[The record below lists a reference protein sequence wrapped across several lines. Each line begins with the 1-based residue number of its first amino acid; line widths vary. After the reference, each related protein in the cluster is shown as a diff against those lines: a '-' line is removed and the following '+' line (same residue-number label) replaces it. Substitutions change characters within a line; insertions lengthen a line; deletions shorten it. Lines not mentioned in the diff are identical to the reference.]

1 MGVSILN
8 TFYDQFHFTVV
19 WNTKETGD
27 IYILMRATASYLD
40 ERLVVPAI
48 FQPFAADRVGVSA
61 IDDGYP
67 LIWMC
72 FSTLVFLLCCLYSK
86 TTNFSKQ
93 NWFVYSCQSKWIQK
107 KRGEE
112 PLSIAQ
118 ILLRYIGVIL
128 W

>member
-1 MGVSILN
+1 
-8 TFYDQFHFTVV
+8 
-19 WNTKETGD
+19 
-27 IYILMRATASYLD
+27 MRATASYLD

-93 NWFVYSCQSKWIQK
+93 VCLFLLAKTHPK
-107 KRGEE
+107 EKRGGAIIYR
-112 PLSIAQ
+112 L
-118 ILLRYIGVIL
+118 
-128 W
+128 